1 VRLVALVAVG
11 VLALS
16 ACTSGGN
23 VTDEVV
29 GPRGGEATVD
39 LGSGSDPELSDSELS
54 DSAPEDPQ
62 RRITLAFAG
71 DVHFE
76 GALVSLPDRAG
87 STVGAMSRWLR
98 SADLAMVNLESP
110 VTTRGAMA
118 PKEREVAG
126 DRYWFRSAP
135 SALDVLDRSGVDVVS
150 VANNHGG
157 DYGVRGLRDTLRAAA
172 DSPVAVVGIG
182 RDRDAAFT
190 PYRRTIKGTD
200 VAVLAADSS
209 FRESSDPIWGVLPG
223 SGPGIASARVPY
235 TNQLTQAVRKA
246 AAVDDLVVVYLHW
259 GDEGDAC
266 PTGDQQSLA
275 RDLSAAGADIVVGTH
290 AHTPVGAGVLG
301 DTYVSY
307 GLGNFL
313 WYNGGRS
320 SSGVLRLAVRGD
332 EVVADEWHP
341 AYIPPE
347 GGQPQRLTGSA
358 AEEAVSGWN
367 DLRDCTRLAPGP
379 GPAQPTADRSGD
391 QPDGD
396 RDALPP
402 YTSAIGR
409 IGTRLQERMTGSSH
423 DPASCPVPFPDLRRL
438 ELSYVGFGGGA
449 RTGVLVVHRDVARD
463 VVSTFERL
471 YEARFRVQQMRLV
484 DVYAGDDNASMAANN
499 TSAYNCRTV
508 AGTDTFSDHAYGR
521 AIDINPVQNPYVLG
535 DAVLPPRG
543 ERFVDVDRSS
553 GASTGRGVIGSD
565 DVVTRAFARAGWS
578 WGGDFSD
585 PDFQHFSAE

>member
-1 VRLVALVAVG
+1 VLVLLGA
-11 VLALS
+11 LALS
-16 ACTSGGN
+16 GCTSGGD

-29 GPRGGEATVD
+29 GSRDGEATVE
-39 LGSGSDPELSDSELS
+39 LESGAGSDTEVSDT
-54 DSAPEDPQ
+54 APEDPP

-76 GALVSLPDRAG
+76 GALASLPDEPG
-87 STVGAMSRWLR
+87 STVGAMSRLLR
-98 SADLAMVNLESP
+98 GADLAMVNVESP

-118 PKEREVAG
+118 AKEREVAG
-126 DRYWFRSAP
+126 SRYWFRSAP
-135 SALDVLDRSGVDVVS
+135 AALDVLDRSGVDVVS

-157 DYGVRGLRDTLRAAA
+157 DYGVRGLRDTLRAAQ
-172 DSPVAVVGIG
+172 DSSVEVVGIG

-200 VAVLAADSS
+200 VAVFAADSS
-209 FRESSDPIWGVLPG
+209 FRESADPIWGVLPG

-235 TNQLTQAVRKA
+235 TNQLTSAVRSA
-246 AAVDDLVVVYLHW
+246 SAVDDLVVVYLHW

-290 AHTPVGAGVLG
+290 AHTPVGAGLLG

-341 AYIPPE
+341 AYIPPA
-347 GGQPQRLTGSA
+347 GGPPQRLIGAA
-358 AEEAVSGWN
+358 AEEAVSGWR

-379 GPAQPTADRSGD
+379 GPVQPIDDRSGGR
-391 QPDGD
+391 PEGGGD
-396 RDALPP
+396 APP
-402 YTSAIGR
+402 AYASSVGR
-409 IGTRLQERMTGSSH
+409 IGPRLQQRMTGSSH
-423 DPASCPVPFPDLRRL
+423 DPATCPVPFADLRRL
-438 ELSYVGFGGGA
+438 ELSYVGFDGRA
-449 RTGVLVVHRDVARD
+449 RTGVMVVHRDVARD
-463 VVSTFERL
+463 VVSIFERL
-471 YEARFRVQQMRLV
+471 YDARFRIQQMRLV
-484 DVYAGDDNASMAANN
+484 DVYDGDDDASMAANN

-508 AGTDTFSDHAYGR
+508 AGTDTFSDHAYGK
-521 AIDINPVQNPYVLG
+521 AIDINPAQNPYVRG
-535 DAVLPPRG
+535 SIVQPPRG
-543 ERFVDVDRSS
+543 GRFVDVDRSP

-565 DVVTRAFARAGWS
+565 DVVTRTFARAGWS

-585 PDFQHFSAE
+585 PDFQHFSTD

>member
-1 VRLVALVAVG
+1 MLVALGA
-11 VLALS
+11 LALS
-16 ACTSGGN
+16 GCTSGGD

-29 GPRGGEATVD
+29 GPRDGGATVD
-39 LGSGSDPELSDSELS
+39 LESGSGSDPQVSDT
-54 DSAPEDPQ
+54 APEDPQ

-76 GALVSLPDRAG
+76 GALASLPDQPG
-87 STVGAMSRWLR
+87 STVGAMSRRLR

-110 VTTRGAMA
+110 VTTRGTMA
-118 PKEREVAG
+118 AKEREVAG

-135 SALDVLDRSGVDVVS
+135 AALDVLDRSGVDVVS

-157 DYGVRGLRDTLRAAA
+157 DYGVRGLRDTVRAAR

-235 TNQLTQAVRKA
+235 VKQLTSAVRA
-246 AAVDDLVVVYLHW
+246 AARVDDLVIVYLHW

-290 AHTPVGAGVLG
+290 AHTPLGAGLLG
-301 DTYVSY
+301 ETYVSY

-341 AYIPPE
+341 AFIPPA
-347 GGQPQRLTGSA
+347 GGPPQPLSGSA
-358 AEEAVSGWN
+358 AEEAVAVWD

-379 GPAQPTADRSGD
+379 GPAQPSGGGSG
-391 QPDGD
+391 PGPGGGG
-396 RDALPP
+396 DALPP

-409 IGTRLQERMTGSSH
+409 IGPRLQERMTGSSH
-423 DPASCPVPFPDLRRL
+423 DPTTCPVPFADLRRL
-438 ELSYVGFGGGA
+438 EVAYVGFDGSA
-449 RTGVLVVHRDVARD
+449 RTGVLVVHRDVAGE
-463 VVSTFERL
+463 VVRIFERL
-471 YEARFRVQQMRLV
+471 YDARFRIQQMRLV

-521 AIDINPVQNPYVLG
+521 AIDLNPVQNPYLRGATVQ
-535 DAVLPPRG
+535 PPRG
-543 ERFVDVDRSS
+543 GRFVDVDRSP

-565 DVVTRAFARAGWS
+565 DVVTRTFARAGWS